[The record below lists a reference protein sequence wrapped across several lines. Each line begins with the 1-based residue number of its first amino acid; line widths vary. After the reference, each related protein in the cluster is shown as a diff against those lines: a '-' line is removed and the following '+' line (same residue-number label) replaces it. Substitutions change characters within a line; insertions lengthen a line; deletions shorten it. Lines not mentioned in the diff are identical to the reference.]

1 MLVRRNKSVL
11 IPDAFWNKVL
21 GTKPIAFGMALVEN
35 GTLQSFKVNDVVPDL
50 KVVKEAQDSFKDYPV
65 AFSFISSA
73 GSPTDEDMSPFTILS
88 KQTDGK
94 DTPLLMAMLD
104 GDFNAYAKA
113 ESSHPPEFF
122 LANGELRE
130 ELSYIYNK
138 IAGGNIDKLMGELDD
153 PTVKKRLINMSVP
166 RGTILLLANTG
177 EFKVLDKDDKSKKF
191 DGWWTSDTLGYVEA
205 PATSNEGDTV
215 RPMSFKER
223 YEATKAAIAGGKKQ
237 GAGDAVVTKPA
248 EVTKVGA
255 TTVVHAQPDVTKDT
269 ATSSAL
275 PKYKTVMMEPPKSI
289 QHHEDL
295 KKWYRQHTMDGKIP
309 SEWKKRPSIEVSTA
323 KLGKTLADLQTMV
336 GVTAD
341 AITSKD
347 TEPVLNRQVLAALHD
362 DFMKRPGIAKYADV
376 SNQDILDPRT
386 IHELERD
393 HPALWQ
399 LLGLSGLEATLRWQW
414 DDIEFLGLKYPKALA
429 IHCMNIM
436 TAYYKQLV
444 AEGKQPSGVELA
456 EAEKQ
461 RKAM

>member
-1 MLVRRNKSVL
+1 MLVRRNKTVI
-11 IPDAFWNKVL
+11 IPDAYWNKVL
-21 GTKPIAFGMALVEN
+21 ETKPIAFGMALVEN

-50 KVVKEAQDSFKDYPV
+50 KVIQEAQESFKDYST
-65 AFSFISSA
+65 AFSFIGSA
-73 GSPTDEDMSPFTILS
+73 GSPTEEDMSPYIILT
-88 KQTDGK
+88 KQLDGK

-104 GDFNAYAKA
+104 GDFNAYAK
-113 ESSHPPEFF
+113 SGSTHPPEFF

-130 ELSYIYNK
+130 EISYIYNK

-166 RGTILLLANTG
+166 HGTILLLANTG

-191 DGWWTSDTLGYVEA
+191 DGWWTSDTLGYTEA
-205 PATSNEGDTV
+205 TAEVMEEPKKVMT
-215 RPMSFKER
+215 FKER
-223 YEATKAAIAGGKKQ
+223 YEATKAALASKK

-269 ATSSAL
+269 STSSAL
-275 PKYKTVMMEPPKSI
+275 PKYKTVMMEPPKNI
-289 QHHEDL
+289 QHPEDL
-295 KKWYRQHTMDGKIP
+295 KKWYRQHTLDGKIP
-309 SEWKKRPSIEVSTA
+309 SGWKKRPEVEVSTS
-323 KLGKTLADLQTMV
+323 KLSKSLADLQTMV

-347 TEPVLNRQVLAALHD
+347 TEPVLDRRILSALHD
-362 DFMKRPGIAKYADV
+362 DFMKRPGVAKYADV

-399 LLGLSGLEATLRWQW
+399 LLGLQGLESTLRWQW
-414 DDIEFLGLKYPKALA
+414 DDIEFLGTKYPKALA

-456 EAEKQ
+456 DRDTQ